1 MFSLSAFM
9 KSLKQRFTAW
19 YNRSNNRVGTLWEGR
34 YKSVIVQDEERA
46 LRMMG
51 TYIDLSP
58 VRAGIT
64 DDPGKYRWSGYA
76 EAMSGN
82 ERAMES
88 IARITGATAERVLGR
103 GLAQAAPVETP
114 AQRKRRH
121 LKALVC
127 YRQMLGLT
135 GRPRVREDRV
145 MVRRGV
151 SERVQ
156 ARLRKESGVQRELLL
171 QRVRHFTQG
180 VIIGSRGFIDEWFE
194 RNRNWFRGKSQ
205 TERKTGA
212 RSIGKSWDGLYNLRQ
227 LR

>member
-1 MFSLSAFM
+1 
-9 KSLKQRFTAW
+9 
-19 YNRSNNRVGTLWEGR
+19 
-34 YKSVIVQDEERA
+34 
-46 LRMMG
+46 
-51 TYIDLSP
+51 
-58 VRAGIT
+58 
-64 DDPGKYRWSGYA
+64 
-76 EAMSGN
+76 MSGN

-103 GLAQAAPVETP
+103 GLGEAAPVETP

-135 GRPRVREDRV
+135 GRPRVREDGI

-156 ARLRKESGVQRELLL
+156 ARLTKESGVKRELLL
-171 QRVRHFTQG
+171 ERVRHFTQG